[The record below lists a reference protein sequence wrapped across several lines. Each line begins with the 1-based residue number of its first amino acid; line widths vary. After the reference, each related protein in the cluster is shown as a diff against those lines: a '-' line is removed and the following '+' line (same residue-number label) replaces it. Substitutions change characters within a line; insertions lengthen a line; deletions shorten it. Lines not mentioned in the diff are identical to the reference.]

1 MSQIELAEVLK
12 AKLAK
17 LEQLYRSEL
26 DRTNQESEKNFLKFE
41 NDGIF
46 CLFLKNSIFL
56 KSILIFFEINLEVS
70 IESNQLIMK
79 TIILASRFFYIKF

>member
-46 CLFLKNSIFL
+46 CLFFKNSTL
-56 KSILIFFEINLEVS
+56 
-70 IESNQLIMK
+70 
-79 TIILASRFFYIKF
+79 

>member
-26 DRTNQESEKNFLKFE
+26 DRTNQESEKNFLGDEDRNTGKLT
-41 NDGIF
+41 F
-46 CLFLKNSIFL
+46 CINFFQSFPPAK
-56 KSILIFFEINLEVS
+56 KSIS
-70 IESNQLIMK
+70 
-79 TIILASRFFYIKF
+79 